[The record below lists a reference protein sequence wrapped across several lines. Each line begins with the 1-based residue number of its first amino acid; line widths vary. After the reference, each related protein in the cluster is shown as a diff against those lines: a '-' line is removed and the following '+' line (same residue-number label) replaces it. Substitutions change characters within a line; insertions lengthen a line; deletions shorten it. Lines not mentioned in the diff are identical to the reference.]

1 MKRSVI
7 GVEILWNH
15 RKGVERLKCVP
26 YRLVLS
32 SYLGVVKEQEVGAKG
47 HLNTGFRGLD
57 IYVVP
62 HHQLQPWTY
71 YVFRMS
77 IVSAT
82 GILSVRTPTEKCQD
96 ANN

>member
-32 SYLGVVKEQEVGAKG
+32 SYLGVAKEQEVGAKG
-47 HLNTGFRGLD
+47 HLNTGFRG
-57 IYVVP
+57 
-62 HHQLQPWTY
+62 
-71 YVFRMS
+71 
-77 IVSAT
+77 
-82 GILSVRTPTEKCQD
+82 
-96 ANN
+96 